1 MKKFMIAAAV
11 AGTVVA
17 VQANAAIYTVTS
29 DIQRS
34 ELALPFIESGF
45 LPKASGY
52 PDSLQF
58 TGELDIELH
67 GDGSYTIN
75 SGTLYFTGQTSLVA
89 IGADVY
95 LDFDAAGSAL
105 SNGVILNQGGIGIV
119 ADTLPEPVVLD
130 LTDPANS
137 VNMTGDGSLYGVQY
151 AGIPLSS
158 GVVNEDGS
166 ITITFAGI
174 PGDPESG
181 LAMASAGG
189 TLLGMPAAIFFEGTL
204 TLAPPQEI
212 PLPGAAWLFGSALV
226 GLSAARKRKA
236 AQAA

>member
-29 DIQRS
+29 DLQRS
-34 ELALPFIESGF
+34 ELALPFIEGGF
-45 LPKASGY
+45 LPKAPGY
-52 PDSLQF
+52 ADNLQF
-58 TGELDIELH
+58 TGELDIDLH
-67 GDGSYTIN
+67 GDGTYTIN
-75 SGTLYFTGQTSLVA
+75 GGTLYLTGKTSIVA
-89 IGADVY
+89 IGAEVF
-95 LDFDAAGSAL
+95 LDFDAAGAAL
-105 SNGVILNQGGIGIV
+105 SNGVILNQGTIGV
-119 ADTLPEPVVLD
+119 AADTLPEPVMLD
-130 LTDPANS
+130 LTDPENS
-137 VNMTGDGSLYGVQY
+137 VNMTSDGSLYGVQY

-181 LAMASAGG
+181 LAVASAGG
-189 TLLGMPAAIFFEGTL
+189 TLLGMPAAIFFDGTI
-204 TLAPPQEI
+204 TLSAPQEI